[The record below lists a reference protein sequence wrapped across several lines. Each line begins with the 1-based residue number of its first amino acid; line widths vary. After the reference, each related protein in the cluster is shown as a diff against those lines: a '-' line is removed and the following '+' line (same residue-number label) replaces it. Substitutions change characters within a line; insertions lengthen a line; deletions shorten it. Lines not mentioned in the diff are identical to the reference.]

1 MVKSKDSGFSSG
13 GSIGGK
19 NVYASGGGGQIYVSK
34 VPETRPDIRTLFI
47 DELGFK
53 ELYGTSEIPTAQL
66 ASVAIELKKQEKLV
80 HTLAKNDVVLS
91 VTHKSGVKGS
101 AADLGAGAMVIFLNP
116 SYHTNV
122 GHSLSV
128 LQSEQET
135 KYKTETNGK
144 ITKDFTYTAR
154 HEYGHLTQFSYMN
167 STGKSAS
174 QIRNEVQSIAK
185 SKYNAGESAHPSGYG
200 STNEYEYF
208 AESFAS
214 MTGGRPNAH
223 GKALRDWIKKN
234 S

>member
-1 MVKSKDSGFSSG
+1 MAKSKDSAFSSG

-19 NVYASGGGGQIYVSK
+19 NVYATGDDGRIYISK
-34 VPETRPDIRTLFI
+34 RPETRLDIRKLFI
-47 DELGFK
+47 EELGFK

-66 ASVAIELKKQEKLV
+66 ASVAIELKKQEKLL
-80 HTLAKNDVVLS
+80 HTLAKNDVILS

-101 AADLGAGAMVIFLNP
+101 AADLGAGAMVMFLNP

-122 GHSLSV
+122 GYSRSV
-128 LQSEQET
+128 LRSEQEA
-135 KYKTETNGK
+135 KNKTETNK
-144 ITKDFTYTAR
+144 KVTKDFTYTAR
-154 HEYGHLTQFSYMN
+154 HEYGYLTQFSYTN

-174 QIRNEVQSIAK
+174 QIRDEVQSIAK
-185 SKYNAGESAHPSGYG
+185 SKYNAGGSADPSGYG
-200 STNEYEYF
+200 ALNAVEYF

-223 GKALRDWIKKN
+223 GKALRDWIRKN

>member
-1 MVKSKDSGFSSG
+1 MVKSKDSAFSSG

-19 NVYASGGGGQIYVSK
+19 NVYATGDGGRIYISK
-34 VPETRPDIRTLFI
+34 RPETRSDIRKLFI
-47 DELGFK
+47 EELGFK

-66 ASVAIELKKQEKLV
+66 ASVAIELKKQEKSL
-80 HTLAKNDVVLS
+80 HTLAKNDVILS

-101 AADLGAGAMVIFLNP
+101 AADLGAGSMVMFLNP

-122 GHSLSV
+122 GYSRSV
-128 LQSEQET
+128 LRSEQ
-135 KYKTETNGK
+135 KAKNKTETNK
-144 ITKDFTYTAR
+144 KVTKDFTYTAR
-154 HEYGHLTQFSYMN
+154 HEYGHLTQFSYTN

-174 QIRNEVQSIAK
+174 QIRDEVQSIAK
-185 SKYNAGESAHPSGYG
+185 SKYNAGGSANPSGYG
-200 STNEYEYF
+200 ALNAVEYF

-223 GKALRDWIKKN
+223 GKALRDWIRKN

>member
-1 MVKSKDSGFSSG
+1 MAKSKESGFSSG

-34 VPETRPDIRTLFI
+34 RPETRSDIRTLFI
-47 DELGFK
+47 KELGFK

-91 VTHKSGVKGS
+91 ITHKDGVKG
-101 AADLGAGAMVIFLNP
+101 AASDLGAGAMAMFLNP

-122 GHSLSV
+122 GYSRSALR
-128 LQSEQET
+128 SEQKT
-135 KYKTETNGK
+135 KYKTETDGK
-144 ITKDFTYTAR
+144 VTKDFTYTAR

-174 QIRNEVQSIAK
+174 QIQNEVQSIAK
-185 SKYNAGESAHPSGYG
+185 SKYNAGGSAYPSRYG
-200 STNEYEYF
+200 STSEYEYF

-234 S
+234 G

>member
-1 MVKSKDSGFSSG
+1 MVKSKDSAFSSG

-19 NVYASGGGGQIYVSK
+19 NVYATGDGGRTYISK
-34 VPETRPDIRTLFI
+34 RPETRPDIRKLFI
-47 DELGFK
+47 EELGFK

-66 ASVAIELKKQEKLV
+66 ASVAIELKKHESV
-80 HTLAKNDVVLS
+80 FHTLAKNDVVLS
-91 VTHKSGVKGS
+91 VTHKKDAKGS
-101 AADLGAGAMVIFLNP
+101 SANLGAGAMVMFLNP
-116 SYHTNV
+116 MYHANV
-122 GHSLSV
+122 GYSRSV
-128 LQSEQET
+128 LRDEQAT
-135 KYKTETNGK
+135 GFKTATNGEV
-144 ITKDFTYTAR
+144 TMDFTYTAR

-174 QIRNEVQSIAK
+174 QIRDEVRSIAK
-185 SKYNAGESAHPSGYG
+185 SKYNAGKSVDPSGYG
-200 STNEYEYF
+200 KKNDYEYF